1 MCIYAVSQ
9 TCPNAME
16 LLLKLSQFTWGNQY
30 LTHDIKVPAAGKGSP
45 CRGAQRKMGC
55 TEVRQVNAQGE
66 GLGSGLVPRSVRR
79 ESLNA
84 YPLYHSIC
92 LSIKRCPTL
101 TALVFS
107 KKNFKGAL
115 NKLGAEQ
122 WSMTPLGT
130 LECTQQVGDM
140 QAIQSLHRLL
150 FPEVSISRPGVM
162 FHWRP
167 LCFEHIDPALSAP
180 AL

>member
-1 MCIYAVSQ
+1 
-9 TCPNAME
+9 ME
-16 LLLKLSQFTWGNQY
+16 LWLKLSQFTCGNQY
-30 LTHDIKVPAAGKGSP
+30 LTHDVKVPAAGKGRP
-45 CRGAQRKMGC
+45 CHGARRKMGC
-55 TEVRQVNAQGE
+55 TEVRQVNAQGK

-79 ESLNA
+79 KSLKA
-84 YPLYHSIC
+84 YSLYYNIC
-92 LSIKRCPTL
+92 LASKRHPSL

-122 WSMTPLGT
+122 WSMTSLGT

-150 FPEVSISRPGVM
+150 FPECPSADRG
-162 FHWRP
+162 W
-167 LCFEHIDPALSAP
+167 CFTGGLSALNTLTQLWAHLLCKHNGQHLEP
-180 AL
+180 DEIN

>member
-16 LLLKLSQFTWGNQY
+16 LWLKLSQFTCGNQY
-30 LTHDIKVPAAGKGSP
+30 LTHDVKVPAAGKGSP
-45 CRGAQRKMGC
+45 CCGARRKMGY

-79 ESLNA
+79 KSLKASPFYYN
-84 YPLYHSIC
+84 IC
-92 LSIKRCPTL
+92 LSSKRHPTL

-122 WSMTPLGT
+122 WSMTSLGT

-162 FHWRP
+162 FHW
-167 LCFEHIDPALSAP
+167 
-180 AL
+180 